1 MKPNNTPE
9 AALNRK
15 GRTVLLLSLLAS
27 AGAFVIQ
34 VLGFIAVMFLKLP
47 EDSLATTTIIQG
59 FSAGAGIL
67 GMLAL
72 GGASWL
78 GTSREDLT
86 DAFRTSRIIVIADI
100 LIFGISLVS
109 IAIEGSQ
116 IAPDWPINLA
126 LTALVC
132 LGIGIAEEAAFR
144 GIYLNGI
151 LAVAGKSHRGTMW
164 GVAIT
169 SLLFGL
175 AHVDLSSDFAEPLLA
190 AQAILKIAQTGLLS
204 VIFCSVVMRTRRLG
218 GVALVHGLSDF
229 LLMAPSVVLI
239 GENLDP
245 QYVSTGEEGISSI
258 ILYSVIIAIYL
269 PIAIKAIRRMRQE
282 QVTYRGAF
290 MERAVREYEAS
301 LATGTP
307 AADGTPATDGNS
319 GAAQTG
325 ASSDPAVLGNQ
336 GLPVPPGGFN

>member
-1 MKPNNTPE
+1 MKPNDTPE
-9 AALNRK
+9 AVLNRK
-15 GRTVLLLSLLAS
+15 GRKVLLLSLLVT

-34 VLGFIAVMFLKLP
+34 VLGFIAVMILKLP
-47 EDSLATTTIIQG
+47 EDGLATTTVIQA
-59 FSAGAGIL
+59 FSVAGGVL
-67 GMLAL
+67 GMLLL

-78 GTSREDLT
+78 STSREDIS
-86 DAFRTSRIIVIADI
+86 DAFRTSRVIIIADI

-132 LGIGIAEEAAFR
+132 LGIGIAEEVAFR

-175 AHVDLSSDFAEPLLA
+175 AHVDVSADFAEPLLA
-190 AQAILKIAQTGLLS
+190 AQAILKIVQTGLFS
-204 VIFCSVVMRTRRLG
+204 VIFCSVVMRTHRLG

-229 LLMAPSVVLI
+229 LLMAPSIVLI
-239 GENLDP
+239 GEDLDP

-269 PIAIKAIRRMRQE
+269 PIAIKAIRRMRRE

-290 MERAVREYEAS
+290 MERAVREYEEA
-301 LATGTP
+301 LAQGV
-307 AADGTPATDGNS
+307 PATDAS
-319 GAAQTG
+319 PHAAQVVATDG
-325 ASSDPAVLGNQ
+325 SAEHDRQ
-336 GLPVPPGGFN
+336 GLPVPPEGFE